1 MHFLC
6 DVVLT
11 VAVLQGKIELVPRA
25 KQLEAGLATVRLNIE
40 IAGLRCVHIHVV
52 VAHEVDVKMLHQYL
66 NQLLLVSR
74 RVLEGRWSDNT
85 REGAGCIERYT
96 SKNPTVGRMDDI
108 EATMHVSERSL
119 TSSRDSRSL
128 ESALEIMA
136 TMNPVFAAKGGMSL

>member
-1 MHFLC
+1 
-6 DVVLT
+6 
-11 VAVLQGKIELVPRA
+11 
-25 KQLEAGLATVRLNIE
+25 
-40 IAGLRCVHIHVV
+40 
-52 VAHEVDVKMLHQYL
+52 MLHQYL

-74 RVLEGRWSDNT
+74 RAIVGRWSDNT
-85 REGAGCIERYT
+85 LEGAGCIERYT